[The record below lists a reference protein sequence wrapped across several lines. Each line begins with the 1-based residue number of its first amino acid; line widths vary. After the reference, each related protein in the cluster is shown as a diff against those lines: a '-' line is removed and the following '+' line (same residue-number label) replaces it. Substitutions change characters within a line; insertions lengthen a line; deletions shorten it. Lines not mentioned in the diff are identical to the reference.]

1 MTKRAL
7 HHYLI
12 VFNAATG
19 AEPAVREFRRP
30 APALKA
36 YRDAEELYRERPE
49 FQVVLVA
56 ADSLATIK
64 KTHGNYWRAGVDD
77 LRDALRQ
84 TV

>member
-1 MTKRAL
+1 VTKRAL

-19 AEPAVREFRRP
+19 VEPEVREFRRP

-36 YRDAEELYRERPE
+36 YRDAEDLYRDRSEV
-49 FQVVLVA
+49 QVVLLA

-64 KTHGNYWRAGVDD
+64 KTHSNYWRAGVDE
-77 LRDALRQ
+77 LRDALKQ
-84 TV
+84 TA